1 MLPLLYIQRTFES
14 FAFLSIPSAAI
25 SRSTYVWTV
34 INMRRRA
41 ARPAPA
47 AAAFNT
53 TDIDTRTRASQLANP
68 RAPEMDESYVQ
79 PGE

>member
-34 INMRRRA
+34 INTRRRA

-47 AAAFNT
+47 AAFNA

-79 PGE
+79 PWK